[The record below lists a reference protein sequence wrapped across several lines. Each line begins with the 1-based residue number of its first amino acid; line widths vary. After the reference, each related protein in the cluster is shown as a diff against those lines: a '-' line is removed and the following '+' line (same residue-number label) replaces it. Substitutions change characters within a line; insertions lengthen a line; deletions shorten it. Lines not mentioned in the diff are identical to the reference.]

1 MNKNKMLNDKPIFV
15 AKRRIFRSLI
25 LAATGLI
32 LALLFYF
39 VSQEPEVDVFGLVI
53 GGLFGVGGVA
63 ILYTTLIFKKIML
76 FDDRIEIYCLN
87 KVIVGTYSQIKSFEL
102 VESGSW
108 PTTRSLFLEC
118 EPDFMHPY
126 LENAFL
132 HKNELYKIKE
142 ILIKK
147 GVKDKGWLKNTKFF
161 TRIKVSGFVLLGVL
175 FFAAGILAFAFK
187 YYDNLEKKI

>member
-76 FDDRIEIYCLN
+76 FDDRIEVHFVN
-87 KVIVGTYSQIKSFEL
+87 KVIVRTYSQIKSFEL
-102 VESGSW
+102 FEYGSW
-108 PTTRSLFLEC
+108 PTTKQFKLEC
-118 EPDFMHPY
+118 EPKFWHSY
-126 LENAFL
+126 LSNIFL

-147 GVKDKGWLKNTKFF
+147 GVKDRG
-161 TRIKVSGFVLLGVL
+161 
-175 FFAAGILAFAFK
+175 
-187 YYDNLEKKI
+187 